1 VLKPQRIGAIISL
14 IVTLIP
20 SGAYA
25 GGVSV
30 PEMIACEASG
40 ESLAGQIAVGLVIRQ
55 RSINRRL
62 TPEQVITQAWQFS
75 CWDHKA
81 KKLVRR
87 LKQSEIQKAIQAW
100 QAVEAMN
107 ESAREIASLIGKADH
122 YYAQKLIAPPY
133 WAKNPKRKA
142 VIGGHTFLEI

>member
-1 VLKPQRIGAIISL
+1 MLKRCALALSL

-55 RSINRRL
+55 RALNRRM
-62 TPEQVITQAWQFS
+62 THEQVITQAHQFS

-87 LKQSEIQKAIQAW
+87 LKQSEIQKATQAW
-100 QAVEAMN
+100 QAVEAMD
-107 ESAREIASLIGKADH
+107 ESAVEVASLIGKADH

>member
-1 VLKPQRIGAIISL
+1 MLKRCALALSL
-14 IVTLIP
+14 IVQ
-20 SGAYA
+20 A
-25 GGVSV
+25 GIFPAWAVTV

-55 RSINRRL
+55 RALNRRM
-62 TPEQVITQAWQFS
+62 THEQVITQAYQFS
-75 CWDHKA
+75 CWDHKS

-87 LKQSEIQKAIQAW
+87 LKASEIQKATQAW
-100 QAVEAMN
+100 QAVEAMD

>member
-1 VLKPQRIGAIISL
+1 MLKRCALALSL

-25 GGVSV
+25 GWVSV

-55 RSINRRL
+55 RALNRRL
-62 TPEQVITQAWQFS
+62 THEQVITQAYQFS
-75 CWDHKA
+75 CWDHKS
-81 KKLVRR
+81 KKLVRS
-87 LKQSEIQKAIQAW
+87 LKQSEIQKATQAW
-100 QAVEAMN
+100 QAVEAMD
-107 ESAREIASLIGKADH
+107 ETAREIASLIGKADH